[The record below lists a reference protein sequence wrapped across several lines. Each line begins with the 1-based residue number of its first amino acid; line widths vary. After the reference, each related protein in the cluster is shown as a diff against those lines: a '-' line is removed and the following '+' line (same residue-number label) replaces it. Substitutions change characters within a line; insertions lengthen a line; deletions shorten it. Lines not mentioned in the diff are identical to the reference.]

1 MKKPNPFQPAW
12 LDNPY
17 LPQNTPKY
25 TRLCASL
32 WVLIGVLILMADG
45 IALAHFADDYVE
57 AIILGVLTMPTAAFV
72 IIAALEARK

>member
-1 MKKPNPFQPAW
+1 
-12 LDNPY
+12 
-17 LPQNTPKY
+17 
-25 TRLCASL
+25 
-32 WVLIGVLILMADG
+32 MADG